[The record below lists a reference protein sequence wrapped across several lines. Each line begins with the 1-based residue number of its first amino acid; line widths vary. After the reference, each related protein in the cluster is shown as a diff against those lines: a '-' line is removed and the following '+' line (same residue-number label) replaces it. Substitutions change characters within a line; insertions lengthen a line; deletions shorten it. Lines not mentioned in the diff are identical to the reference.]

1 MNLREDND
9 IFKPF
14 QLWILFHFWE
24 YHGQGIM
31 QNLFWKNLTYSN
43 GQTQPTLGELKH
55 ALHVLRKWMPCA
67 VKWSS
72 ELSSMIS
79 AQRLSRLQT
88 SGWSLASVSDEGFP
102 SAGHVCCIA
111 HCTKHKS
118 EHSWLIHVNVWQKP
132 LQYCKVISLQLIK
145 INEKK
150 KSEHSCTCRIPTR
163 VTIKFVAFTSGFRTL
178 SLGESQSLLP

>member
-14 QLWILFHFWE
+14 QLWILFPFWE

-79 AQRLSRLQT
+79 AQRSSRLQT

-118 EHSWLIHVNVWQKP
+118 EHS
-132 LQYCKVISLQLIK
+132 
-145 INEKK
+145 
-150 KSEHSCTCRIPTR
+150 CTCRIPTR